1 MAEWHGS
8 QTRASG
14 GKKIEIGNNSPFL
27 KIISEGVGLV
37 TTLVKTAEI
46 EKPTYLYKSEA
57 IIKAPGLVTG
67 SVEVVATKVTDITSL
82 ATGVYDL
89 VTDEKVRTDAYNGLV
104 KVKET
109 IGNDP
114 AAFIPI
120 MLNVLS
126 SVATG
131 NTTAEW
137 TEVNNRKTDGGR
149 RSHLATRGAENIVIT
164 AMAGLTFIK
173 ELPEFAE
180 KVSEKIKSVKNILRF
195 TSEQID
201 EYVTLATKN
210 KAANK
215 VMLGKYDNL
224 ELTSYIQRAG
234 NEYTYFDMGTEKW
247 KEAEV
252 FVNKNADEMWKIN
265 KEFIDRQKALG
276 KDFYF
281 SHEPWNAQ
289 SHEYLSKEAEYL
301 IDLGAKDFKQID
313 ENTWKAIW

>member
-1 MAEWHGS
+1 MKV
-8 QTRASG
+8 QN
-14 GKKIEIGNNSPFL
+14 KYKYNPQLI
-27 KIISEGVGLV
+27 VGCL
-37 TTLVKTAEI
+37 
-46 EKPTYLYKSEA
+46 
-57 IIKAPGLVTG
+57 GLFG
-67 SVEVVATKVTDITSL
+67 IASL
-82 ATGVYDL
+82 AYADFQFAMSL
-89 VTDEKVRTDAYNGLV
+89 LKARLLPCILEYNMKSRSFSFSNDEAGRFAKH
-104 KVKET
+104 
-109 IGNDP
+109 
-114 AAFIPI
+114 
-120 MLNVLS
+120 
-126 SVATG
+126 
-131 NTTAEW
+131 
-137 TEVNNRKTDGGR
+137 RKQ
-149 RSHLATRGAENIVIT
+149 HY
-164 AMAGLTFIK
+164 
-173 ELPEFAE
+173 
-180 KVSEKIKSVKNILRF
+180 LRYG
-195 TSEQID
+195 EQG
-201 EYVTLATKN
+201 YVTLATKN

-234 NEYTYFDMGTEKW
+234 NEYTYFDMGIEKW